1 MYTIIERYYT
11 PIDRFI
17 NKLRRKGFWL
27 YTGLITVS
35 FVYVIF
41 SISNLPSLPPPPPSS
56 SPTSKRKKDKMVS
69 KSTKER
75 IENEDEVELGP
86 SDPVVPLEQT
96 HSNDH
101 IINSWSKR
109 QLYQFLFEEKIYP
122 DVDEELNTIKK
133 QVIEIYEFKKQHGT
147 LDKKYI

>member
-56 SPTSKRKKDKMVS
+56 SPKTKRKKDKMVS

-101 IINSWSKR
+101 IINSCQKDNCINFYLKKR
-109 QLYQFLFEEKIYP
+109 FILMLMKS
-122 DVDEELNTIKK
+122 
-133 QVIEIYEFKKQHGT
+133 
-147 LDKKYI
+147 